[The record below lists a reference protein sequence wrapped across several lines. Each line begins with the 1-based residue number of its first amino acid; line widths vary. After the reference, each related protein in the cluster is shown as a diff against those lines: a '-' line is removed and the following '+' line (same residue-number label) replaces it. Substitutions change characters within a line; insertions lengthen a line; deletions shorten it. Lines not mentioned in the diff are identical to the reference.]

1 MRLILQDYFFD
12 VTLLTD
18 GAPPNDRGC
27 RACGKIGHL
36 VADCP
41 RKKASD
47 NKRKERVKERAKVE
61 TGPGEEAQPSEE
73 AQARETPARPRR
85 EDTGPAGND
94 GVGDLQAGKEGQQ
107 GRLLATDIRFREGAV
122 KPNRSNAE
130 KTDQILEKQ
139 IKNLE
144 EKRKRRGKLGR
155 SDNKLLFDLYKRT
168 RRFEKVDADNSFMVE
183 DGPNGKVK
191 TTRVKLAD
199 SKDRIHSFQVNS
211 NEEFDYNSVQATFV
225 KDEEVIDYL
234 TFDLNSV
241 EIVVNTGGENEMNKT
256 LEEENEDFNYNSVE
270 RTAVEGQVIDYLN
283 FDFDTVPSDPEV
295 NIIVSS
301 DDEEFETL
309 LRKNSVG
316 SSASSEDAVVGAT
329 GVDHRNRNKSLI
341 TKKSI
346 EIAKQFSGESSSLNL
361 NKVKMS
367 LKNETRKLKKAEKM
381 RNKKS

>member
-1 MRLILQDYFFD
+1 MLQDYFFD

-47 NKRKERVKERAKVE
+47 NKRKERVKERAKE
-61 TGPGEEAQPSEE
+61 TGPGEEAQ
-73 AQARETPARPRR
+73 ARETQARPRR

-94 GVGDLQAGKEGQQ
+94 GVEDLQAGKEGQQ
-107 GRLLATDIRFREGAV
+107 GRLLATDIRFRDGAV
-122 KPNRSNAE
+122 KPNKANAE
-130 KTDQILEKQ
+130 KTDKILEKQ
-139 IKNLE
+139 IKSLE

-168 RRFEKVDADNSFMVE
+168 RHFEKVDADNNFLVE
-183 DGPNGKVK
+183 DGANGEVK
-191 TTRVKLAD
+191 TTRVKLVD
-199 SKDRIHSFQVNS
+199 SMDGIQSLQVNS
-211 NEEFDYNSVQATFV
+211 NEEFDYNSVEATFV

-234 TFDLNSV
+234 TFDLTSV
-241 EIVVNTGGENEMNKT
+241 EIVVNTGGENEVNEM
-256 LEEENEDFNYNSVE
+256 LEDENEDFNYNSVE
-270 RTAVEGQVIDYLN
+270 KFAFEGQVIDYLN

-295 NIIVSS
+295 NVTVSS
-301 DDEEFETL
+301 DEEFETL
-309 LRKNSVG
+309 LRKNSVA
-316 SSASSEDAVVGAT
+316 SSGSSEDAVVGAM

-341 TKKSI
+341 AKKCI
-346 EIAKQFSGESSSLNL
+346 EISQQFSGENSSQNL

-367 LKNETRKLKKAEKM
+367 LKNEKRKLKKVEKM

>member
-1 MRLILQDYFFD
+1 MLQDYFFD

-47 NKRKERVKERAKVE
+47 NKRKERVKERAKE
-61 TGPGEEAQPSEE
+61 SGPGEE
-73 AQARETPARPRR
+73 AQARETQARPRR

-94 GVGDLQAGKEGQQ
+94 GVEDLQAGKEGQQ
-107 GRLLATDIRFREGAV
+107 GRLLATDIRFRDGAV
-122 KPNRSNAE
+122 KPNKANAE
-130 KTDQILEKQ
+130 KTDKILEKQ
-139 IKNLE
+139 IKSLE

-168 RRFEKVDADNSFMVE
+168 RHFEKVDADNNFLVE
-183 DGPNGKVK
+183 DGANGEVK
-191 TTRVKLAD
+191 TTRVKLVD
-199 SKDRIHSFQVNS
+199 SMDGIQSLQVNS
-211 NEEFDYNSVQATFV
+211 NEEFDYNSVEATFV

-234 TFDLNSV
+234 TFDLTSV
-241 EIVVNTGGENEMNKT
+241 EIVVNTGGENEVNEM
-256 LEEENEDFNYNSVE
+256 LEDENEDFNYNSVE
-270 RTAVEGQVIDYLN
+270 KFAFEGQVIDYLN

-295 NIIVSS
+295 NVTVSS
-301 DDEEFETL
+301 DEEFETL
-309 LRKNSVG
+309 LRKNSVA
-316 SSASSEDAVVGAT
+316 SSGSSEDAVVGAM

-341 TKKSI
+341 AKKCI
-346 EIAKQFSGESSSLNL
+346 EISQQFSGENSSQNL

-367 LKNETRKLKKAEKM
+367 LKNEKRKLKKVEKM